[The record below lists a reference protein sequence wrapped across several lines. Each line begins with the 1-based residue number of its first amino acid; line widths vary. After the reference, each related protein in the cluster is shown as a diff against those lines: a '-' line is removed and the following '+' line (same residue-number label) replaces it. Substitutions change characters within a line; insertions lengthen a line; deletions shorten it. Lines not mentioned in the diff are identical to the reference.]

1 MADANVS
8 ARVGGLHVRARHLGV
23 YSQKTIVF
31 AIFVMLFALL
41 SVFVPT
47 FLTVP
52 NLLALLQSVSIL
64 GISGLGMAVVVIG
77 RGIDISMIAALAVPA
92 GILLQLVQWGHSVPY
107 AGVFSLAVAIVFGLL
122 NGWLIAYA
130 EVPSLFTTLASGLS
144 RRLRP
149 NFLFPCRCRAMESGL
164 ALAVL
169 DGARQSSRDTQARHH
184 VRGGGGIDGEFPAT
198 YQIGRLHLFS
208 RR

>member
-1 MADANVS
+1 MADAS
-8 ARVGGLHVRARHLGV
+8 ASAHVESLHLKARHLGI

-31 AIFVMLFALL
+31 AIFVVLFVLL

-52 NLLALLQSVSIL
+52 NLLALLQSVAIL
-64 GISGLGMAVVVIG
+64 GILGLGMAVVVLG
-77 RGIDISMIAALAVPA
+77 RGIDISMIAALAVPP
-92 GILLQLVQWGHSVPY
+92 GILLELVQWGHSVPY
-107 AGVFSLAVAIVFGLL
+107 ACLVSLAVAIVFGLV

-149 NFLFPCRCRAMESGL
+149 SLLLPGRCRAMEPRFCTRSPGSV
-164 ALAVL
+164 A
-169 DGARQSSRDTQARHH
+169 ARFSEYQSRSPCSRLR
-184 VRGGGGIDGEFPAT
+184 RWSSPASC
-198 YQIGRLHLFS
+198 G
-208 RR
+208 